1 MKRTVIAAA
10 SLAVLGAAT
19 LAGLALA
26 QPPGAPH
33 APAPQ
38 GFGPHGFGLVAFDAN
53 ADGKISRAE
62 LDTAQRTRFEAID
75 ANRDGFATPE
85 EFKAAHEKDR
95 AAHHAQMVDSRFAVL
110 DKDGNQTISKAEFS
124 TGMSP
129 PDGVQPGP
137 GRGGPGRDDRGPDG
151 PGREHRMGGPGG
163 GHGMGRGP
171 EGADGKPGRIGPD
184 GDGDGKVSLAEFS
197 SRTVEGFNRADT
209 NKDGVVT
216 IAELQAARPGRP

>member
-1 MKRTVIAAA
+1 MKRTLIAAA
-10 SLAVLGAAT
+10 SLTVLGAAS

-33 APAPQ
+33 APGPQ
-38 GFGPHGFGLVAFDAN
+38 GFGPQGFGLVAFDAN

-85 EFKAAHEKDR
+85 EFRAAHEKDR
-95 AAHHAQMVDSRFAVL
+95 AARHTQMVDSRFAAL

-129 PDGVQPGP
+129 PDGAQPGP
-137 GRGGPGRDDRGPDG
+137 GRGDRGPGG
-151 PGREHRMGGPGG
+151 PGREFRAGGHG
-163 GHGMGRGP
+163 GHGMDRGP
-171 EGADGKPGRIGPD
+171 HGAGAQGADGKPGRIGPD
-184 GDGDGKVSLAEFS
+184 ADGDGKVSLAEFS
-197 SRTVEGFNRADT
+197 SRAVEGFNRADT

-216 IAELQAARPGRP
+216 IAELQTARPSRP

>member
-10 SLAVLGAAT
+10 SLALLGAAS

-33 APAPQ
+33 APGPQ
-38 GFGPHGFGLVAFDAN
+38 GFGLVAFDTN

-95 AAHHAQMVDSRFAVL
+95 AAHHAQMVDSRFAAL

-124 TGMSP
+124 TGMLP
-129 PDGVQPGP
+129 PDGAQPGP
-137 GRGGPGRDDRGPDG
+137 GRGGPGRADRGPGG
-151 PGREHRMGGPGG
+151 PGREHRMSGPGG
-163 GHGMGRGP
+163 EHGMDRGP
-171 EGADGKPGRIGPD
+171 QGADGKRGRIGPD
-184 GDGDGKVSLAEFS
+184 ADGDGKASLAEFS
-197 SRTVEGFNRADT
+197 SRAVEGFNRADT

-216 IAELQAARPGRP
+216 IAELQAARPSRP